1 MADILII
8 KLSALGDLVQADGAI
23 RDIRN
28 FHPEDRLTVMTTPP
42 YRRYMERCPW
52 VDEVLIDPRAPRYHL
67 PKMLSLRRQLR
78 KKFERVYDLQQVGR
92 TRFYYRFLF
101 PRTWWLG
108 DAKGCEVFLQR
119 PQDRCAADHFHSH
132 LQLASIAPTHTRHCD
147 VSWMADAVDDLLISH
162 GVEPGFVLLIPGA
175 SAGHAT
181 KRWPR
186 FVELAER
193 LLEHDIQPVTVPGP
207 ADLEHCQMIPG
218 KMLGAEDGYLD
229 YFALAGVAQRAAFVI
244 GNDTGPTHIAAH
256 LGRPGLALYGG
267 HTAPHTTGIQHTRFE
282 WLERSDLAELKL
294 ETVWQRFRKL
304 FEAAE
309 GEAVK

>member
-23 RDIRN
+23 RDIRHY
-28 FHPEDRLTVMTTPP
+28 HPDDRITVMTTPP
-42 YRRYMERCPW
+42 YQRYMERCPW

-67 PKMLSLRRQLR
+67 PKMLSLRSQLQ
-78 KKFERVYDLQQVGR
+78 KKFARVYDLQQVGR

-101 PRTWWLG
+101 PRCWWLG
-108 DAKGCEVFLQR
+108 DARGCEVFLRR
-119 PQDRCAADHFHSH
+119 PDDVCAADHFHTH
-132 LQLASIAPTHTRHCD
+132 LQLASITPVHTQHVN
-147 VSWMADAVDDLLISH
+147 VSWMADAVDDLLLAH

-175 SAGHAT
+175 SAGHAA

-186 FVELAER
+186 FTELAER
-193 LLEHDIQPVTVPGP
+193 LLAHHIQPVTVPGP
-207 ADLEHCQMIPG
+207 ADMVQCQAIPG
-218 KMLGAEDGYLD
+218 KMLVAGDGCLD
-229 YFALAGVAQRAAFVI
+229 YFALAGVALQAAFVI

-282 WLERSDLAELKL
+282 WLERSNLAELTL
-294 ETVWQRFRKL
+294 ETVWQKFQ
-304 FEAAE
+304 E
-309 GEAVK
+309 GV